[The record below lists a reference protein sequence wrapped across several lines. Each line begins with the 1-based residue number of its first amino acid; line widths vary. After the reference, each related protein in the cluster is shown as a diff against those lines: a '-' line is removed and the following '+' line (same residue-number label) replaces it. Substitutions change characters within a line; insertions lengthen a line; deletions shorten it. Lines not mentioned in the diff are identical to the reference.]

1 MLLPLL
7 TIVGV
12 LVLPIPALL
21 LGARGLLRHSG
32 YSSEFRSDR
41 ASLVVLVTL
50 RLLSLLLVFAISGLT
65 LVSSIGALVKGV
77 ELHGLV
83 WVLCLLDLLLA
94 ALILLTFGRRD
105 PRPTRRRANPAAPSA
120 SSRWRAV
127 VPPRR

>member
-12 LVLPIPALL
+12 LVLPIPALV

-32 YSSEFRSDR
+32 YSSDFPSDR

-50 RLLSLLLVFAISGLT
+50 RLASLLLVFVISVLT

-83 WVLCLLDLLLA
+83 WVLCLPDLLLA
-94 ALILLTFGRRD
+94 ALVLLSFGRRGG
-105 PRPTRRRANPAAPSA
+105 RPGRRRATPA
-120 SSRWRAV
+120 
-127 VPPRR
+127 RR